1 MAKNRKIPFGYM
13 MQNGEITTNPKEV
26 LAVVTIFRSYLN
38 GESLVDIAKSISVGF
53 SENKVDFSYAFMS
66 VYLHI
71 I

>member
-38 GESLVDIAKSISVGF
+38 GDSLTTIAQSMDVP
-53 SENKVDFSYAFMS
+53 
-66 VYLHI
+66 
-71 I
+71 